1 MQDPTPSTPGAT
13 GSEITP
19 SCLIQEKNLTL
30 SINYETLRQIVWLP
44 AGIIATLYS
53 QELYIL
59 NEAVYI
65 SDQDTVAVIGA
76 PPGDPHVDGTGI
88 IENDGGIVW
97 LTVDWINT
105 SAGDGF
111 VTPAM
116 AGFIS

>member
-1 MQDPTPSTPGAT
+1 
-13 GSEITP
+13 
-19 SCLIQEKNLTL
+19 L

-59 NEAVYI
+59 NETVYI
-65 SDQDTVAVIGA
+65 SNQDTVAVIGA
-76 PPGDPHVDGTGI
+76 PPGDLHVDGTGI
-88 IENDGGIVW
+88 IENDGGVVW

>member
-1 MQDPTPSTPGAT
+1 
-13 GSEITP
+13 
-19 SCLIQEKNLTL
+19 L
-30 SINYETLRQIVWLP
+30 SINYETLHQIVWLP

-59 NEAVYI
+59 NETVYI
-65 SDQDTVAVIGA
+65 SNQDTVAVIGA
-76 PPGDPHVDGTGI
+76 QPGDLHVDGTGI
-88 IENDGGIVW
+88 IENDGGVVW
-97 LTVDWINT
+97 LTAAWINT